1 MSIFKL
7 LYLLFTNSFC
17 NLHKATATMNGTS
30 KTVKMFVKNFSK
42 EKSYS
47 GILFT
52 QTVFLRQICAQLFDL
67 SG

>member
-1 MSIFKL
+1 
-7 LYLLFTNSFC
+7 
-17 NLHKATATMNGTS
+17 MNGTS
-30 KTVKMFVKNFSK
+30 KTIKMFVKNFSK